1 MKFLQLA
8 LCSWICSS
16 VSCFI
21 IYGNLTRICI
31 LLLCENC
38 INLTYVEL
46 VYSALQAY
54 YIFLP
59 VCMFILLSFDNLI
72 LKLQL
77 KLIIYLLKKIII
89 YSRTICNLVLYFP
102 NLL

>member
-8 LCSWICSS
+8 LCPWICSS

-77 KLIIYLLKKIII
+77 KLLRNELKLK
-89 YSRTICNLVLYFP
+89 LQYFG
-102 NLL
+102 N